1 MNGGLWYSV
10 EVNNVVYNVILNGYG
25 SLIWWM
31 VCEFARASRLLVACV
46 ILYVLLLKYDG
57 LVVWDKMLRLIY
69 LATHSHN

>member
-1 MNGGLWYSV
+1 
-10 EVNNVVYNVILNGYG
+10 
-25 SLIWWM
+25 M